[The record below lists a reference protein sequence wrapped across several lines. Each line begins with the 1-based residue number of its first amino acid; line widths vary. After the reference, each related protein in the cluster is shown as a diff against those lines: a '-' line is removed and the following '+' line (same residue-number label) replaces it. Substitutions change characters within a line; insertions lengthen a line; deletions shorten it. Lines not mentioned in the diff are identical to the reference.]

1 MNINLF
7 KKSPA
12 GRLVYA
18 AGGYWAFVPHPLPPR
33 FEWDDRLVT
42 LLSQAD
48 LAVGRLSGL
57 IEAMPDPDRLIHPF
71 IRREALLS
79 TRINSTRLSL
89 SDLLRYEITGAEK
102 QPHVEETYN
111 YVRAM
116 EYGLNYLDEM
126 PLNLRFLRELHGIL
140 MNGSHTEYI
149 RPGEFRN
156 TQVWNGPPGCT
167 LEQAI
172 FVPPPVQEMYEC
184 LNQLETFL
192 NSDIHLP
199 YLVQAALVHYQL
211 ESIRPFYK
219 GNGRIGRLLIILI
232 LHMKG
237 VLTRPLLYMSAY
249 LEQNREEYFTY
260 LLEVS
265 RKGNWKQWIN
275 FFLQGVINQ
284 ADDTIQR
291 SHLLMRL
298 HQDCRKL
305 VLDKYRSPILGQVI
319 DLVFMQP
326 IVTVKSVQ
334 EHLNVT
340 FPAANKAIQILVTE
354 QILAEI
360 TGRKRNK
367 VYAAK
372 DVLTILED

>member
-18 AGGYWAFVPHPLPPR
+18 SGGYWAFVPHTLPPR
-33 FEWDDRLVT
+33 FEWDDKMVT

-57 IEAMPDPDRLIHPF
+57 IETMPDPDRLIYPF
-71 IRREALLS
+71 VRREAILS
-79 TRINSTRLSL
+79 SRINSTRASL
-89 SDLLRYEITGAEK
+89 SDLLLYEITGIEK

-116 EYGLNYLDEM
+116 EYGLSYLDEM

-140 MNGSHTEYI
+140 MKGGHSEHI

-167 LEQAI
+167 LEKAI
-172 FVPPPVQEMYEC
+172 FVPPLVQEMYEC
-184 LNQLETFL
+184 LNQMETFM
-192 NSDIHLP
+192 NSDINLP

-219 GNGRIGRLLIILI
+219 GNGRIGRLLIIFI

-237 VLTRPLLYMSAY
+237 ILTRPLLYMSAY

-265 RKGNWKQWIN
+265 RKGNWKQWIQ
-275 FFLQGVINQ
+275 FFLQGVISQ
-284 ADDTIQR
+284 AEDTIQR
-291 SHLLMRL
+291 SHLLLRL
-298 HQDCRKL
+298 HQDCKKA
-305 VLDKYRSPILGQVI
+305 VLDKYRSPILGQVV
-319 DLVFMQP
+319 DLIFKRPV
-326 IVTVKSVQ
+326 VTVKSVQ
-334 EHLNVT
+334 KHLNVT
-340 FPAANKAIQILVTE
+340 FPAANKAIQFLVAENILT
-354 QILAEI
+354 EI

-372 DVLTILED
+372 DVLAILEE

>member
-18 AGGYWAFVPHPLPPR
+18 PSGYWAFVPHTLPPR
-33 FEWDDRLVT
+33 FEWDDKMVT

-57 IEAMPDPDRLIHPF
+57 IETMPDPDRLIYTF
-71 IRREALLS
+71 VRREAMLS
-79 TRINSTRLSL
+79 SRINSTRASL
-89 SDLLRYEITGAEK
+89 SDLLLYEITGIEK

-116 EYGLNYLDEM
+116 EYGLSYLDEM

-140 MNGSHTEYI
+140 MKGGHSEQVH
-149 RPGEFRN
+149 PGEFRN

-167 LEQAI
+167 LEKAI

-184 LNQLETFL
+184 LNQMETFM
-192 NSDIHLP
+192 NSDINLP

-219 GNGRIGRLLIILI
+219 GNGRIGRLLIIFI

-237 VLTRPLLYMSAY
+237 ILTRPLLYMSAY

-265 RKGNWKQWIN
+265 RKGNWKQWIQ
-275 FFLQGVINQ
+275 FFLQGVVSQ
-284 ADDTIQR
+284 AEDTIQR
-291 SHLLMRL
+291 SHLLLRL
-298 HQDCRKL
+298 HQDCRRA
-305 VLDKYRSPILGQVI
+305 VLDKYRSPILGQVV
-319 DLVFMQP
+319 DLIFMRP
-326 IVTVKSVQ
+326 VVTVKSVQ

-340 FPAANKAIQILVTE
+340 FPAANKAIQFLVTE
-354 QILAEI
+354 NILTEI

-372 DVLTILED
+372 DVLAILEE